1 LNGLLTE
8 GVLPTLLRELY
19 VKRHT
24 GVLRLKQDAVERRMY
39 FREGHAVN
47 ASSSLPEE
55 HMGERMVSQGL
66 LTQIDLA
73 RATDLVVKTKVRLGQ
88 ALHDLGAME
97 PDQLESALA
106 DHVCELV
113 RKVCESPDGEW
124 TFEEQPAGPTPSVAL
139 KVSTAELILGAVR
152 RIEDPDS
159 VRFGL
164 GNQDRIL
171 ALATDPTLR
180 FPKVEFT
187 PTDGYVLSRVD
198 GTLSAREIAQMIP
211 LPTEDVE
218 RSLLGL
224 LCTGAIEYSSVPPKK
239 PAARP
244 VAATT
249 AMPPNKIPAAAGSSA
264 AAASGP
270 AAVAAQAQPVAQP
283 AKAAAA
289 PVVTTPTDVEARRQ
303 EIAAAFDSLKGR
315 SHFDVLA
322 ISKAS
327 NEAQVKE
334 AYFRLARRF
343 HPDSIRKEVALA
355 DLAERAEAV
364 FIRIGE
370 AYEVLRDTRR
380 RSSYEADLASRTPR
394 PGPQAASSATA
405 AAPAGALAPADP
417 EAEARAVENAIRV
430 AERHV
435 AEEKYWDAIQ
445 VLEVA
450 VPLATGKASLRA
462 RYVLAKA
469 LVKNPHWIKRAEE
482 LLQGLVK
489 DEPMHL
495 GAHLQLGHIYK
506 GGGLKAR
513 AGSMYRRVLE
523 LQPGHEEATLG
534 LRDLAPPPEA
544 EAEAE
549 PPAGGGR
556 LLKRFFNKN

>member
-19 VKRHT
+19 VKHHT
-24 GVLRLKQDAVERRMY
+24 GVLRLRQGAVERRMF

-55 HMGERMVSQGL
+55 HMGERMVRSGL

-124 TFEEQPAGPTPSVAL
+124 TFEEQPAGPAQNVAL

-164 GNQDRIL
+164 GNQDRVL
-171 ALATDPTLR
+171 SLATDPALR

-211 LPTEDVE
+211 LPTDDVE

-224 LCTGAIEYSSVPPKK
+224 LCTGAIEYSSAAPKK
-239 PAARP
+239 PVPRP
-244 VAATT
+244 VASTT
-249 AMPPNKIPAAAGSSA
+249 AMPPNSTPAGRS
-264 AAASGP
+264 P
-270 AAVAAQAQPVAQP
+270 AAAQAQPVTRP
-283 AKAAAA
+283 AKVAA
-289 PVVTTPTDVEARRQ
+289 PPEATLPTGVETRRQ
-303 EIAAAFDSLKGR
+303 EIGAAFDSLKGR
-315 SHFDVLA
+315 SHFDVLG

-355 DLAERAEAV
+355 DLTERAEAV
-364 FIRIGE
+364 FIRVGE
-370 AYEVLRDTRR
+370 AYEVLRDARR

-394 PGPQAASSATA
+394 PGPQAAAPAA
-405 AAPAGALAPADP
+405 AAPAGAAAPADP
-417 EAEARAVENAIRV
+417 EAEGRAVENAIRIG
-430 AERHV
+430 ERHV
-435 AEEKYWDAIQ
+435 AEERYWDAIQ
-445 VLEVA
+445 VLEA
-450 VPLATGKASLRA
+450 ALPLATGKASVRG
-462 RYVLAKA
+462 RYMLAKA

-482 LLQGLVK
+482 LLLSLIK

-523 LQPGHEEATLG
+523 LQPEHEEATLG
-534 LRDLAPPPEA
+534 LRDLAAPPEA
-544 EAEAE
+544 ETEGE
-549 PPAGGGR
+549 SPASGGR